1 MWTAETYYAYGS
13 VGSVNSLLGWSA
25 GLLPGAPAPS
35 PALGGALPPP
45 GAIGAWGTPVAAN
58 WGQAAK
64 VGALSVPQTW
74 ANATPAA
81 EISPVSAQPAS
92 IGGINATATSNA
104 GTSGLL
110 RGIPLSGAGT
120 ARRSAGYVTKYG
132 FRYNVLTRSPSA
144 G

>member
-1 MWTAETYYAYGS
+1 M
-13 VGSVNSLLGWSA
+13 
-25 GLLPGAPAPS
+25 LPGAPAPN
-35 PALGGALPPP
+35 PALGGAITPP

-58 WGQAAK
+58 WGHAAK
-64 VGALSVPQTW
+64 IGTLSVPQTW
-74 ANATPAA
+74 AAATPAA
-81 EISPVSAQPAS
+81 DITPVSEPAP
-92 IGGINATATSNA
+92 IGSLNTAAASNA

-120 ARRSAGYVTKYG
+120 GRRSAGYVTKYG